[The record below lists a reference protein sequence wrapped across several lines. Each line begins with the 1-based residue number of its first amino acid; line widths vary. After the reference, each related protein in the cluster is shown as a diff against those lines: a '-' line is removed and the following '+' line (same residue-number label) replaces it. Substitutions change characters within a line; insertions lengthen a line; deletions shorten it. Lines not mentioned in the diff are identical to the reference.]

1 MMRNSDEQDN
11 LDMVGR
17 YDSIMFDPK
26 CVAYFGGSDF
36 TNFGYWE
43 PETVDQRQACAN
55 LMERLIEL
63 IPHKRGT
70 ILDVACGK
78 GGTTRHLLKHYRA
91 ADITAINVSARQLA
105 RAQEIAPGCDF
116 HLMDACHLALA
127 DNSVDNM
134 ICVEAAFH
142 FDTRERFL
150 KEARRVLKPGG
161 CLVLSDIL
169 MTRQAERSKPYRLEA
184 NYLSGPAAYQELC
197 RRVGFARAEV
207 IDATQQC
214 WVGCF
219 WHAVRYIHERYFAR
233 QVGLPALKD
242 FLALTYRRAA
252 DIRYYV
258 LAVCHKRVER

>member
-1 MMRNSDEQDN
+1 MTSNSFEQDN
-11 LDMVGR
+11 LDLVSR
-17 YDSIMFDPK
+17 YDSIMFDPQ

-43 PETVDQRQACAN
+43 PETAVQRQACEN

-78 GGTTRHLLKHYRA
+78 GGTTRHLLKHYPA
-91 ADITAINVSARQLA
+91 ADIMAVNVSARQLA

-116 HLMDACHLALA
+116 RLMDACHLALP
-127 DNSVDNM
+127 DDSLDNM

-150 KEARRVLKPGG
+150 QEARRVLRPGG

-184 NYLSGPAAYQELC
+184 NYLAGPAAYQELC
-197 RRVGFARAEV
+197 RRVGFEPIEV

-219 WHAVRYIHERYFAR
+219 WHAVRYIHQRYLAR
-233 QVGLPALKD
+233 QVILSDLKE

-252 DIRYYV
+252 DIRYYL
-258 LAVCHKRVER
+258 LAACHKRAER